1 MAKSTIQTA
10 IYAADVSPLRE
21 EEELF
26 RAARSAVSVQ
36 RREKADKFAFLKDKC
51 LSLGAELLLRKAL
64 RDAGV
69 SFGDLSFS
77 MGEFGKPFL
86 AGREEIAFSLS
97 HSGHWVL
104 CALSGTDAGCDIEE
118 IQKADLK
125 IAERFFTPAE
135 ALAIRSQEQE
145 EQRSRLF
152 YRYWTA
158 KESFLKAT
166 GFGLQL
172 PLSDFEI
179 SLSGDAPT
187 VRQSADARAFFFREY
202 ADIPGYC
209 CTLCLAGS
217 TCPEALQIT
226 DIRACL

>member
-1 MAKSTIQTA
+1 MPVPILQPA
-10 IYAADVSPLRE
+10 IYAADVSPLQAE
-21 EEELF
+21 DLF
-26 RAARSAVSVQ
+26 SAAHRAVSAQ
-36 RREKADKFAFLKDKC
+36 RREKTDKYTFLKDKC

-64 RDAGV
+64 RDAGI
-69 SFGDLSFS
+69 SFGELSFS
-77 MGEFGKPFL
+77 AGEFGKPFL
-86 AGREEIAFSLS
+86 AGREEIAFNLS

-104 CALSGTDAGCDIEE
+104 CALSGTDTGCDIEE

-135 ALAIRSQEQE
+135 SLAIRSQEQE
-145 EQRSRLF
+145 ALQSRMF
-152 YRYWTA
+152 YRFWTA

-172 PLSDFEI
+172 PLSEFEI
-179 SLSGDAPT
+179 DLSGDTPI
-187 VRQSADARAFFFREY
+187 VRQSADKREFYFREFTE
-202 ADIPGYC
+202 IPGYC
-209 CTLCLAGS
+209 CTLCLAET